1 VNFSFKISKY
11 VFAPIWLL
19 TAIYLLLELFY
30 KYFISAKYF
39 YMGYTWEPNYLKW
52 TISKFFFIWFILFFN
67 YMQKRSSFL
76 FGIYLVLLFF
86 FYIPNAVL
94 FALGNFPYAPFLS
107 NVFFVSCFLLSP
119 LIKFNVPKVLTPEKF
134 RALVMFIVPAVCII
148 PIIITFRSDININ
161 TLLLREIYSTREVF
175 SAKIAGVNNY
185 LYNFLAKTFIPIG
198 LIYFLIHRKHFLVA
212 GMAALLLY
220 LFLISGNKLVY
231 LTTLILVLF
240 YIAGKTYE
248 QKTSRFLFLIIIA
261 FISFPLLDYTYL
273 PEPVLTGTFVN
284 RFLFIPALLTQD
296 YFDFFA
302 GKPLLFAET
311 HFLNFFA
318 ASPYNKPVGFLISEL
333 YFNAPDSFANNG
345 IVSDGFMNLGYW
357 GVAIFSLFFT
367 SLFALFNSFKIHPGF
382 FGVFFS
388 YIYIM
393 LSAPLF
399 TCLITGGV
407 LIFVVYCFTLLGSD
421 KRVIE

>member
-1 VNFSFKISKY
+1 MGYNWHPNFTKWIISKA
-11 VFAPIWLL
+11 VFVGFL
-19 TAIYLLLELFY
+19 
-30 KYFISAKYF
+30 
-39 YMGYTWEPNYLKW
+39 
-52 TISKFFFIWFILFFN
+52 LFFN

-76 FGIYLVLLFF
+76 FGIYLILLFF

-94 FALGNFPYAPFLS
+94 FALGNFPYAPYLS
-107 NVFFVSCFLLSP
+107 NVAFVSCFLLSP
-119 LIKFNVPKVLTPEKF
+119 LIKFKVPDVVTPEKF
-134 RALVMFIVPAVCII
+134 RALIMFSIPLLCAI
-148 PIIITFRSDININ
+148 PIVITFRSDINLN
-161 TLLLREIYSTREVF
+161 TLLLKEIYATRDLF
-175 SAKIAGVNNY
+175 SAKIAGLNNY
-185 LYNFLAKTFIPIG
+185 LYNFLAKTFIPIA
-198 LIYFLIHRKHFLVA
+198 LIYFLIQRKYFLVA

-220 LFLISGNKLVY
+220 LFLISGNKIVY
-231 LTTLILVLF
+231 LTTLILVIF
-240 YIAGKTYE
+240 YVIGNSYE
-248 QKTSRFLFLIIIA
+248 QKTSRFLFLIAIA
-261 FISFPLLDYTYL
+261 FICFPFLDLAFL

-302 GKPLLFAET
+302 HKPLLFAET

-318 ASPYNKPVGFLISEL
+318 ASPYNKPVGYLISEL

-367 SLFALFNSFKIHPGF
+367 FLFALFNSFKVHPGF

-399 TCLITGGV
+399 TCLITGGI
-407 LIFVVYCFTLLGSD
+407 LIFVVYCFTLLG
-421 KRVIE
+421 KEKKKELIN